1 MRITDASGG
10 CWPTPFQELLLKAAL
25 LKTDTALQSWN
36 EWFAQ
41 DGLERMDNGS
51 YRLLPLVYRNLESLG
66 YQDPVLMK
74 LKGVNRRAWCE
85 NHMVFRRMAPVLA
98 TLRRAGIATLLLKGA
113 ALTLLH
119 YRDFGLRPMQD
130 LDILVPEE
138 QALDVVALLE
148 AEGWRR
154 NTLSSVAL
162 GEFFLS
168 YRHSADFT
176 RPPHERIDLH
186 WHVLLQ
192 ACYRDADEPFWQASV
207 PVEFEGER
215 TRALCPTDQL
225 LHACVHGVVWNPV
238 PPLRWVAD
246 ASCVLG
252 SSDIDWYRVLD
263 LATRFRVVP
272 ALRDSLRYL
281 VKTLDAPV
289 PQEVLQR
296 LDSTPVTAVEEH
308 EYQYYLKQLD
318 SPGVSQTVRALYPQ
332 YRRTVQGKSWLR
344 RVASIPLFLQ
354 HYWNLD
360 RPRHTISRGFS
371 YGIRRMRQL
380 WTGRRLQAGIL

>member
-1 MRITDASGG
+1 
-10 CWPTPFQELLLKAAL
+10 
-25 LKTDTALQSWN
+25 
-36 EWFAQ
+36 
-41 DGLERMDNGS
+41 
-51 YRLLPLVYRNLESLG
+51 
-66 YQDPVLMK
+66 MK

-98 TLRRAGIATLLLKGA
+98 NLSPGRHCHPVAERRGPDPAALSRFWAPAHAGSRRSGSGRAGFGRGRAPRSRGLVGETPCPRSHWANFSCRTGTPPISPARRKNALICTGMFFFRPAIAMPTSPSGK
-113 ALTLLH
+113 
-119 YRDFGLRPMQD
+119 RPSRWSLR
-130 LDILVPEE
+130 
-138 QALDVVALLE
+138 
-148 AEGWRR
+148 G
-154 NTLSSVAL
+154 S
-162 GEFFLS
+162 
-168 YRHSADFT
+168 
-176 RPPHERIDLH
+176 
-186 WHVLLQ
+186 
-192 ACYRDADEPFWQASV
+192 
-207 PVEFEGER
+207 R

-246 ASCVLG
+246 ASCVLA
-252 SSDIDWYRVLD
+252 SSDIDWYRMLD

-289 PQEVLQR
+289 PEGVLQR
-296 LDSTPVTAVEEH
+296 LDSTPVTPVEEH

-344 RVASIPLFLQ
+344 RVVSIPLFLQ

-360 RPRHTISRGFS
+360 RPRRTISRGFN
-371 YGIRRMRQL
+371 YGVRRMRQL
-380 WTGRRLQAGIL
+380 WSGRRLQAGVL